1 MQPDAGTTTRAEQ
14 ARSLLALINA
24 ERAQMTAVSTGGP
37 NIKSVN
43 AEYKDRRTAIV
54 ELCALLGIGDPNPY
68 PDLWD
73 WYGKWSSDLP
83 RWRDRREHL
92 RDLFTSTEQA
102 LQNIAAGRETVPERE
117 ATGWER
123 VDLEQSKA
131 REALARAK
139 TFVEFQS
146 VGMHCRECIISLAQA
161 VYVADRHAAAADKP
175 PSATDAKR
183 MLEAV
188 IAVELGGSGNDE
200 IRKHGRSTLDVANAL
215 THDRSADARDA
226 ALCLEATA
234 SLCNQLAIIM
244 RPRGSSV

>member
-1 MQPDAGTTTRAEQ
+1 MQPVAGTTTRAEQ

-24 ERAQMTAVSTGGP
+24 ERAQMTVVATGGSD
-37 NIKSVN
+37 IKFVN
-43 AEYKDRRTAIV
+43 AGYKERRTVIV
-54 ELCALLGIGDPNPY
+54 ELCAMLGIADPNPY

-73 WYGKWSSDLP
+73 WYGKWSSDLL

-102 LQNIAAGRETVPERE
+102 LQAIAAGRQSVPERE

-139 TFVEFQS
+139 TVVEFQS
-146 VGMHCRECIISLAQA
+146 VGMHCRECIISWRWPFTWRN
-161 VYVADRHAAAADKP
+161 DTRRGPTRP
-175 PSATDAKR
+175 PVRPT
-183 MLEAV
+183 
-188 IAVELGGSGNDE
+188 
-200 IRKHGRSTLDVANAL
+200 RSDVANAL
-215 THDRSADARDA
+215 THDRSANARDA
-226 ALCLEATA
+226 SLCLEATA

-244 RPRGSSV
+244 RPRDQGT

>member
-1 MQPDAGTTTRAEQ
+1 MTTRAER
-14 ARSLLALINA
+14 ARTLLGLINA
-24 ERAQMTAVSTGGP
+24 ERAQMTAVATGGP
-37 NIKSVN
+37 DIKSVN
-43 AEYKDRRTAIV
+43 WEYRKRRLMIV
-54 ELCALLGIGDPNPY
+54 ELCASLGIADPNPY

-73 WYGKWSSDLP
+73 WFGKWSSDLP

-92 RDLFTSTEQA
+92 RDLFTATEHS
-102 LQNIAAGRETVPERE
+102 LQGIASGREVVPERD

-139 TFVEFQS
+139 TTVDFQS

-161 VYVADRHAAAADKP
+161 VYEPGRDATATDKQ

-188 IAVELGGSGNDE
+188 IAVELGGSANDE
-200 IRKHGRSTLDVANAL
+200 IRKHARSTLDVANKL

-234 SLCNQLAIIM
+234 SLCNQLAIIK
-244 RPRGSSV
+244 RPASSS